1 MSRSLLHKVRFSLF
15 AICCVLA
22 LAISGCGQQ
31 GPSESDIATQVAA
44 GVAATQT
51 AEAEI
56 ALRVKAK
63 LTAMAVEAQPSDT
76 PVPPPTSIPVL
87 PSPTP
92 VEPTATQVPPT
103 ATTEVAAPTT
113 APPPTDTVVP
123 STVAPPTAT
132 EPPPTDTPVPPTPV
146 PPTATE
152 SPPTVAPTPQTAPQ
166 RAILAFTVTETFREH
181 YRVEVIN
188 TDGSGHR
195 VLSDMASEPAF
206 SPDGQRVI
214 FYAWPGGLEAMR
226 LDGSERS
233 RIAHDTEAAFPAW
246 SPDGKYIAFHSWRGR
261 AGHFN
266 IYIMRA
272 DGSEERMLVDGEQA
286 AWSPDSNRLVYKGCE
301 GSSCG
306 LMIVNADGSG
316 KRRLTTCDECANDG
330 NPDWSRDSNR
340 IVFTSERDGNHE
352 IYVMNPDG
360 SGQTRLTNSPGPDA
374 LAVWLPGGQQIAFR
388 SFRDDRWSI
397 YIMNSDGSGVR
408 KLVDARVDP
417 NRWIWE
423 KMTAARR

>member
-1 MSRSLLHKVRFSLF
+1 MSYSLLHKVRLSLF
-15 AICCVLA
+15 AVCCVLA
-22 LAISGCGQQ
+22 LSGCGQQ
-31 GPSESDIATQVAA
+31 GPSQSEIATQVAA
-44 GVAATQT
+44 GIAATQT
-51 AEAEI
+51 AEAQM
-56 ALRVKAK
+56 ALRVEAK
-63 LTAMAVEAQPSDT
+63 LTAMAEAQPSDT
-76 PVPPPTSIPVL
+76 PVPPPTSTPAP
-87 PSPTP
+87 PSLTP

-113 APPPTDTVVP
+113 APLPPTDTP
-123 STVAPPTAT
+123 IPPTEAPPTAAPPTTTAPPTAT
-132 EPPPTDTPVPPTPV
+132 AP
-146 PPTATE
+146 
-152 SPPTVAPTPQTAPQ
+152 PPTVAPTARPAPQ

-340 IVFTSERDGNHE
+340 IVFT
-352 IYVMNPDG
+352 
-360 SGQTRLTNSPGPDA
+360 
-374 LAVWLPGGQQIAFR
+374 
-388 SFRDDRWSI
+388 
-397 YIMNSDGSGVR
+397 
-408 KLVDARVDP
+408 
-417 NRWIWE
+417 
-423 KMTAARR
+423 

>member
-1 MSRSLLHKVRFSLF
+1 MDRSLFHKISLLPF
-15 AICCVLA
+15 AVCCVLV
-22 LAISGCGQQ
+22 LILSGCGQQ
-31 GPSESDIATQVAA
+31 GPSQSEIAGQVAA

-56 ALRVKAK
+56 ALRVEAK
-63 LTAMAVEAQPSDT
+63 LTAMAEAQPSDT
-76 PVPPPTSIPVL
+76 PLPPPTSTPVP

-103 ATTEVAAPTT
+103 AIAESATPTT
-113 APPPTDTVVP
+113 APPPPTD
-123 STVAPPTAT
+123 TVAPPTVA
-132 EPPPTDTPVPPTPV
+132 PPTEVPPTPP
-146 PPTATE
+146 PPTATAP
-152 SPPTVAPTPQTAPQ
+152 PPTVAPTAQPVPH

-286 AWSPDSNRLVYKGCE
+286 AWSPDSSRLVYKGCE

-306 LMIVNADGSG
+306 LMVVNADGSG

-352 IYVMNPDG
+352 VYVTNPDG

-388 SFRDDRWSI
+388 SYRDDRWSI
-397 YIMNSDGSGVR
+397 YIMNADGSGVR

>member
-1 MSRSLLHKVRFSLF
+1 MRKIMARSFHHKISLSLF
-15 AICCVLA
+15 AVCCILA
-22 LAISGCGQQ
+22 LAISACGQQ
-31 GPSESDIATQVAA
+31 APSQSDIATQVAA
-44 GVAATQT
+44 AVGATQT

-56 ALRVKAK
+56 ALRVEAK
-63 LTAMAVEAQPSDT
+63 LTAMAEAQPSDT
-76 PVPPPTSIPVL
+76 PLPPPTS
-87 PSPTP
+87 TP
-92 VEPTATQVPPT
+92 VPPTAVQIPPTATQAPPT
-103 ATTEVAAPTT
+103 AIAEAATPTT
-113 APPPTDTVVP
+113 APPPPTATPVPPAEVPPTEVPPTVAP
-123 STVAPPTAT
+123 STVAAPTAT
-132 EPPPTDTPVPPTPV
+132 AP
-146 PPTATE
+146 
-152 SPPTVAPTPQTAPQ
+152 PPTVAPTAQPAVQ

-188 TDGSGHR
+188 TDGTGHR
-195 VLSDMASEPAF
+195 VLADMASEPAF
-206 SPDGQRVI
+206 SPDGQQVV

-233 RIAHDTEAAFPAW
+233 RIAHDSEAAFPAW

-266 IYIMRA
+266 IYVVRA

-286 AWSPDSNRLVYKGCE
+286 AWSPDSSRLVYKGCE

-360 SGQTRLTNSPGPDA
+360 GGQTRLTNSPGPDA